1 MDQVEVLES
10 SVKRN
15 PENVSL
21 PDMRAEVVGAVRA
34 LSDPEHQRLVWIE
47 RKFPSTEYF
56 EDFTINVNILDDA
69 AVLDHPH
76 TTIGYTLA
84 SEEEAEAMSRLAE
97 CLDAVLRTTGE
108 GATDQQIIADP
119 LWVGVVDAAR
129 SALHLLTRHG

>member
-1 MDQVEVLES
+1 MEQVEILES
-10 SVKRN
+10 PVNRN
-15 PENVSL
+15 PVNVRL

-47 RKFPSTEYF
+47 CKYPSEGYF
-56 EDFTINVNILDDA
+56 EDLTINVNILDDA

-84 SEEEAEAMSRLAE
+84 SEEEAAAMSRLAE
-97 CLDAVLRTTGE
+97 CLDIVLRSAGE
-108 GATDQQIIADP
+108 GAADQQIIADP
-119 LWVGVVDAAR
+119 LWANVVDAAR